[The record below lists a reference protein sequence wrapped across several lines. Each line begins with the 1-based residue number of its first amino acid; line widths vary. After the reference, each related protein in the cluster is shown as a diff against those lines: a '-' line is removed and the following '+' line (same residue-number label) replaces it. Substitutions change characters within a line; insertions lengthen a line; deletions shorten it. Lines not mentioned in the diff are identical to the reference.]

1 MVAGIAGRL
10 GPLPLAVHGIFMST
24 AGLFYLTAN
33 AIALATS
40 TIAGNHLGD
49 VRKLEHVRFSF
60 FKFCYYYY
68 EQHYHQNCSIHKLG

>member
-1 MVAGIAGRL
+1 MVAGIAGQL
-10 GPLPLAVHGIFMST
+10 GPVPLAVHGIFMST

-49 VRKLEHVRFSF
+49 VRT
-60 FKFCYYYY
+60 
-68 EQHYHQNCSIHKLG
+68 

>member
-10 GPLPLAVHGIFMST
+10 GPVPLAVHGIFMST
-24 AGLFYLTAN
+24 AALFYLTAN

-49 VRKLEHVRFSF
+49 VRTYVCIS
-60 FKFCYYYY
+60 KFV
-68 EQHYHQNCSIHKLG
+68 ITDV

>member
-10 GPLPLAVHGIFMST
+10 GALPLAVHGIFMST

-49 VRKLEHVRFSF
+49 VRIRTHVLSL
-60 FKFCYYYY
+60 KFLLF
-68 EQHYHQNCSIHKLG
+68 NNNIDIKTV